1 MIRILKWISLMVVV
15 LLTGA
20 AFYLWDP
27 LPENPDA
34 ATLSADASKYDVE
47 IIRDDFGVPHIY
59 GARDADVA
67 FGVAYAHAEDDF
79 ETIQETVAATRGDL
93 ARYRGAKAAP
103 TDYIVALFD
112 VWNIVDG
119 KYDADVPDDVKA
131 IAEAYAAGMNLYAS
145 EHPDATW
152 QGLAPFTGKDII
164 AGFVFKTPF
173 FYGLDSTLLDLF
185 GDERKAELSLDPGAG
200 RAAWLIGPRT
210 APPRGSN
217 ALAVS
222 PERAGDGVTRL
233 MINSHQP
240 MTGPVAWWEAHT
252 VSGEGLDI
260 QGGLFPGTPVILH
273 GFNRDLGWANTVSHP
288 DLADVYQL
296 LINPDDKTQYRL
308 DSNWREFDTET
319 VTLRIKLF
327 GPFAF
332 KTKRKI
338 LRSEHGPVVQAKH
351 GTYAIRYAGM
361 GEVRQLEQY
370 YRLNKAQDW
379 DSFLSAMSM
388 NALPSINYIY
398 ADKAGNIAFLHNGQY
413 PNRIEG
419 WNWHK
424 DLPGDRSELIWNGY
438 RPYSD
443 VPMLLNPSSGLV
455 FNANNQPFDATDGRD
470 NLTPDMFYPSMGLQT
485 DQTNRSLRIMELTDG
500 TTPIDRDALLAIKF
514 DSGYAAGSEADFV
527 LKRVMEN
534 DWINEPEMKSAADYL
549 ANWDGQMN
557 ADNRHAALGGLTVVR
572 EITAKFTGEPAPD
585 PLDAFREAVIYLEKH
600 HGGIDVE
607 WGQVNRLV
615 RGDVNIPIGGGS
627 DTLRAI
633 YPAEIRDD
641 GQLHASAGDTWIA
654 LVEWDENGDVSA
666 DVIHQFGAATLDE
679 ASPHYA
685 DQASLFAAQ
694 QWRTA
699 LIERADVEAVATRR
713 YRPGRKN

>member
-1 MIRILKWISLMVVV
+1 MTRIFKWLSLTVFV
-15 LLTGA
+15 LLLGA
-20 AFYLWDP
+20 AFFLWDP
-27 LPENPDA
+27 LPENPDT

-47 IIRDDFGVPHIY
+47 IIRDNYGVPHIY

-112 VWNIVDG
+112 VWNVVDG
-119 KYDADVPDDVKA
+119 KYDSHVPADVKA

-152 QGLAPFTGKDII
+152 KGLAPFTGKDII

-222 PERAGDGVTRL
+222 PERSGDGVTRL

-273 GFNRDLGWANTVSHP
+273 GFNRDLGWANTVSNP

-308 DSNWREFDTET
+308 DSNWRDLDIKT

-327 GPFAF
+327 GPFVF

-338 LRSEHGPVVQAKH
+338 LRSEHGPVIRTKH

-361 GEVRQLEQY
+361 GEIRQLEQY
-370 YRLNKAQDW
+370 YRLNKAQNW
-379 DSFLSAMSM
+379 DDFLNAMSL

-443 VPMLLNPSSGLV
+443 VPLLLNPSSGLV
-455 FNANNQPFDATDGRD
+455 FNANNQPYDATDGPD
-470 NLTPDMFYPSMGLQT
+470 NLTPKMFYPSMGLQT

-500 TTPIDRDALLAIKF
+500 TTPIDREALLAIKF

-534 DWINEPEMKSAADYL
+534 DWINEPEMKIAADYL
-549 ANWDGQMN
+549 ADWDGQMN
-557 ADNRHAALGGLTVVR
+557 VDNRHAALGGLTVVR

-585 PLDAFREAVIYLEKH
+585 PLDAFREAVAYLEKH
-600 HGGIDVE
+600 HDGINTE
-607 WGQVNRLV
+607 WGKVNRLV

-641 GQLHASAGDTWIA
+641 GQLHASAGDTWMA
-654 LVEWDENGDVSA
+654 LVEWDVDGKVSA

-679 ASPHYA
+679 TSPHFA
-685 DQASLFAAQ
+685 DQAPLFAAQ
-694 QWRTA
+694 KWRKA
-699 LIERADVEAVATRR
+699 LIERADIEAVATRR
-713 YRPGRKN
+713 YRPGRDN